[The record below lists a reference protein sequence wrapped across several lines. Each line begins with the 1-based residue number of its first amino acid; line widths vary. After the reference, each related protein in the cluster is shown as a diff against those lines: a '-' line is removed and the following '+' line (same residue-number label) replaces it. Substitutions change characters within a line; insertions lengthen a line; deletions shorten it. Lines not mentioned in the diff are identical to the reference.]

1 LNDQFAIADSDTMN
15 IYSSTFLNIRHH
27 YIAGTILCGHEM
39 LQAQLDKFNIPVVKI
54 DINHPFEDGKFN
66 RGKHSL
72 IRDDMDQWVDTKIWG
87 Y

>member
-1 LNDQFAIADSDTMN
+1 
-15 IYSSTFLNIRHH
+15 
-27 YIAGTILCGHEM
+27 M

-72 IRDDMDQWVDTKIWG
+72 IRDDMNQWVDTKIWG